1 MNFIPPPLILQ
12 CSLQQYFLTTH
23 GIGGV
28 DGASIPHLGTDYVIF
43 IPRKGLTFVFFFFPG
58 FFWHRQ
64 TWFSFFQF
72 FIPFSKSFQF
82 EVLIESTSYHHLIV
96 HISYNH
102 LLESLCSSKK

>member
-1 MNFIPPPLILQ
+1 MNLIPLPLILQ

-23 GIGGV
+23 VMSGV
-28 DGASIPHLGTDYVIF
+28 DGASIPHFWDRLHDFYPKKKVNF
-43 IPRKGLTFVFFFFPG
+43 CLFSG
-58 FFWHRQ
+58 FFWHTQ

-72 FIPFSKSFQF
+72 LVPFSKSFHF

-102 LLESLCSSKK
+102 LLAK